1 MTISERAQQLLAA
14 RTPFVH
20 ATVVR
25 AQPPTSAYPGDEAI
39 LLADGTIEGFV
50 GGQCAQ
56 NSVRKAALGV
66 LQAGE
71 SVLLRVLPDGD
82 VHFPE
87 APGAC
92 VVVNPCLSGG
102 SLEIF
107 LTPQL
112 PAPLIRI
119 YGTTPIADA
128 LAQLC
133 GLLGYDVRRADDL
146 ADTTAVVIASHGGP
160 EAETIRAAL
169 DHGVGYIGLVAS
181 KVRGA
186 AILDSLDLSQGGGGA
201 GAPPGRTA
209 HRRQDPRRDRGR
221 DRGRTHRRDPRRRP
235 GARDCPGGRP
245 GGGGGSGVRHDGDD
259 RARRRAPAAGRR
271 GLLVLRSGMSRRVR
285 EPASRRMNAP
295 PVTGVVLAAGGSRR
309 LGTPKQLLPYRDTT
323 LLGATL
329 DVARGAGFDQLIV
342 TLGGAAQAVRD
353 AVPLDGVDV
362 VAVEDFGIGCSA
374 SLRAALERV
383 DPRAAGIV
391 LMLGDQDG
399 VEARTLKRMIEQG
412 PSTDIMVCRY
422 DDGIG
427 HPFWLSRGPS

>member
-119 YGTTPIADA
+119 YGATPIADA
-128 LAQLC
+128 LMQLC
-133 GLLGYDVRRADDL
+133 GLLGYDVRREARETTDL
-146 ADTTAVVIASHGGP
+146 ADTSAVVIASHGGP
-160 EAETIRAAL
+160 EAELIRTAL
-169 DHGVGYIGLVAS
+169 DNGVGYVGLVAS

-186 AILDSLDLSQGGGGA
+186 SILNELELSDVERARIHTPVGLPIGAKTPAEIAVSIAAELIAAVREGSLIRPATPATGGA
-201 GAPPGRTA
+201 REAVDPVCGMTVPIGPATERVELGGADYWFCCPGCRTA
-209 HRRQDPRRDRGR
+209 F
-221 DRGRTHRRDPRRRP
+221 
-235 GARDCPGGRP
+235 
-245 GGGGGSGVRHDGDD
+245 
-259 RARRRAPAAGRR
+259 AAGR
-271 GLLVLRSGMSRRVR
+271 
-285 EPASRRMNAP
+285 A
-295 PVTGVVLAAGGSRR
+295 GV
-309 LGTPKQLLPYRDTT
+309 
-323 LLGATL
+323 
-329 DVARGAGFDQLIV
+329 
-342 TLGGAAQAVRD
+342 
-353 AVPLDGVDV
+353 
-362 VAVEDFGIGCSA
+362 
-374 SLRAALERV
+374 
-383 DPRAAGIV
+383 
-391 LMLGDQDG
+391 
-399 VEARTLKRMIEQG
+399 
-412 PSTDIMVCRY
+412 
-422 DDGIG
+422 
-427 HPFWLSRGPS
+427 

>member
-25 AQPPTSAYPGDEAI
+25 AEPPTSANPGDEAI

-56 NSVRKAALGV
+56 NSVRKAAMGV

-119 YGTTPIADA
+119 LGATPIADA

-133 GLLGYDVRRADDL
+133 VLLGYDLRRDTEAAD
-146 ADTTAVVIASHGGP
+146 ATALPTGIVIASHGGP
-160 EAETIRAAL
+160 EAEIIRAAL
-169 DHGVGYIGLVAS
+169 DDGVGYIGLVAS

-186 AILDSLDLSQGGGGA
+186 SILDSLELSEAERARVHTPVGLTIGAKTPAEIAVSIAAELIAGIRGGNLSRTVVVEGRPAEAVDPVCGMSVTIGPATEHLQRA
-201 GAPPGRTA
+201 G
-209 HRRQDPRRDRGR
+209 QDYWFC
-221 DRGRTHRRDPRRRP
+221 
-235 GARDCPGGRP
+235 CPGCRKAFENG
-245 GGGGGSGVRHDGDD
+245 
-259 RARRRAPAAGRR
+259 
-271 GLLVLRSGMSRRVR
+271 
-285 EPASRRMNAP
+285 
-295 PVTGVVLAAGGSRR
+295 PV
-309 LGTPKQLLPYRDTT
+309 
-323 LLGATL
+323 GA
-329 DVARGAGFDQLIV
+329 
-342 TLGGAAQAVRD
+342 
-353 AVPLDGVDV
+353 
-362 VAVEDFGIGCSA
+362 
-374 SLRAALERV
+374 
-383 DPRAAGIV
+383 
-391 LMLGDQDG
+391 
-399 VEARTLKRMIEQG
+399 
-412 PSTDIMVCRY
+412 
-422 DDGIG
+422 
-427 HPFWLSRGPS
+427 